1 MLRIAIKTITLT
13 ISVAAAALAQDP
25 HNFQTSSRTY
35 GARPALF
42 VPNKGQAPA
51 DVLWQAIG
59 AGFEASF
66 RRDGFAL
73 SIQGSEPKALRDTA
87 PKDAAASSGARN
99 TRPPV
104 TMVEQRVFFVGASAQ
119 PKMDPLDPQ
128 PAKFSFFRGRDRS
141 KWAAGLATYSQLRY
155 RNLYPGIDL
164 VFYAKAGSLEYDFVV
179 APGAD
184 PGLIRLRVEDGHPV
198 HITENGVLQVGDGAE
213 AVFHRPMLYQNM
225 GSGKKAIEGKFVS
238 LARNTVGFRFGGYD
252 ASRTL
257 VIDPALILSYS
268 TYLGGPHTDQSTAV
282 AVDPQGNSYILGWS
296 ASTTY
301 PVSANAYQPQRALAG
316 IVLYNMVLTK
326 ISPSGTLLY
335 STFLGGSTGETSGSI
350 VLDAAGNAYV
360 TGTTKSTDYP
370 VTGGAYEGTY
380 PSGAPN
386 SFVVSEISPD
396 GSALVYSTFFG
407 GPGGASSTAADGIAF
422 YQGNLYVVGTAG
434 TGLPTTTNAYLGQI
448 NSGQAAFVAAFNLA
462 AAGTAQLVA
471 STYYGVAN
479 PLPND
484 SATGNG
490 GYSMVLDASGNPWIA
505 GQTYTNNL
513 PTTATAL
520 QRTLPAL
527 STSCQ
532 TNGSN
537 LNSAAYIAQLSSDLT
552 RLLYGSYFSGQT
564 TGAQVNAACS
574 EYAHALALDSS
585 GNVYVA
591 GATASATFPTTGS
604 VVQASFPGS
613 NSYAGF
619 ISKLSS
625 DGTQELWS
633 SYIGGNAGY
642 TFPTWLAIDTQGDP
656 WVGGLTQGGT
666 NFPIST
672 VTFQNT
678 QNGTFNGFLTQFS
691 TDGTQAPYST
701 YIGGSGSDQVLAFGF
716 DPQNNVYVT
725 GSTTSTNF
733 PVTANAFQPI
743 YSNGDTVY
751 QPGDIFFLI
760 LAQNAIVTSVGPT
773 MVGNNGDTT
782 ITITGAAFSQGSSCS
797 LVDGSTTITAAAA
810 VVAADGTSVTCTF
823 ALNGATP
830 SAYDLAITAPGNSTI
845 TQKAAVTVQNG
856 GQPNVSASVVGR
868 SMIRTGVPSTY
879 YVTLSNSGTA
889 DAYYVQWTIMLSP
902 GVQFSFPAGPIQ
914 VSQPDT
920 NAGLNGNYYTESDGT
935 IVIPFLAFHVPAGSS
950 LSVPIQ
956 VTVPGVQS
964 FAVYGGI
971 QAVWFDSYADTVA
984 SFASLWA
991 NPPTSQPSC
1000 VSDPLRPYLLNCLAS
1015 QVYMNASGSATGT
1028 QLSNTV
1034 SGLPNA
1040 TPATVADLVPLT
1052 IQDFAGQLAPPD
1064 SVSMSALQAPSARSV
1079 LHPFASPQGP
1089 APVPNQGVTIDA
1101 QVTLFGN
1108 MALVYNFFNVHN
1120 NVHDCK
1126 QDGTPQVNFLPCVGN
1141 QQVFT
1146 YTYSYI
1152 DTTTQASCGHLQIVL
1167 VQACGMPMP
1176 PPAPKFP
1183 KPGPNGAGKS
1193 DDPNYKSGPTG
1204 SGTSQYV
1211 AGTTPLTYNV
1221 GFENE
1226 ATATLPAAN
1235 VVVTDQLNATVLD
1248 LTTLTLKSIVI
1259 GGNVI
1264 TIPPNTANYTTIYPL
1279 NSSLSVRIQG
1289 SLNIDAGVL
1298 KFTFT
1303 SIDPSTGLPPT
1314 DPTVGFLPP
1323 DANGVEGQGA
1333 VVFSVAPLSTL
1344 TTGTQ
1349 ITNQATVVFDANA
1362 PINTATWLN
1371 TIDVTR
1377 PVSSVTALSANQSK
1391 TCFTVAWSGTDV
1403 GSGIANYAIY
1413 VSDNGRPFTLWQTS
1427 TSAGSAI
1434 YTGQPSHTY
1443 GFYSI
1448 ATDGVGNMETK
1459 TVADTVTSV
1468 KANASGCVANSTT
1481 TTITVSPDPAVYDQP
1496 VTIMA
1501 TVSNGTA
1508 TPPNG
1513 GNVTFMAGSVT
1524 LGVVTLSNGQ
1534 ASYTTTVGQLQPVA
1548 QYHITASFGGNSQN
1562 AASSPSKSVDLLV
1575 NPATTTTLLTSSVNP
1590 GVPHETVTFTATV
1603 SPAFQGT
1610 PTGTV
1615 TFYNGSS
1622 VLQTV
1627 SLVNGVATY
1636 STTSLAAGA
1645 RKIKA
1650 TYNGSLGFKT
1660 SSGSLTEEIY

>member
-1 MLRIAIKTITLT
+1 M
-13 ISVAAAALAQDP
+13 
-25 HNFQTSSRTY
+25 
-35 GARPALF
+35 
-42 VPNKGQAPA
+42 
-51 DVLWQAIG
+51 
-59 AGFEASF
+59 
-66 RRDGFAL
+66 
-73 SIQGSEPKALRDTA
+73 
-87 PKDAAASSGARN
+87 
-99 TRPPV
+99 
-104 TMVEQRVFFVGASAQ
+104 
-119 PKMDPLDPQ
+119 
-128 PAKFSFFRGRDRS
+128 
-141 KWAAGLATYSQLRY
+141 
-155 RNLYPGIDL
+155 
-164 VFYAKAGSLEYDFVV
+164 
-179 APGAD
+179 
-184 PGLIRLRVEDGHPV
+184 
-198 HITENGVLQVGDGAE
+198 
-213 AVFHRPMLYQNM
+213 
-225 GSGKKAIEGKFVS
+225 
-238 LARNTVGFRFGGYD
+238 
-252 ASRTL
+252 
-257 VIDPALILSYS
+257 
-268 TYLGGPHTDQSTAV
+268 
-282 AVDPQGNSYILGWS
+282 
-296 ASTTY
+296 
-301 PVSANAYQPQRALAG
+301 
-316 IVLYNMVLTK
+316 
-326 ISPSGTLLY
+326 
-335 STFLGGSTGETSGSI
+335 
-350 VLDAAGNAYV
+350 
-360 TGTTKSTDYP
+360 STDYP

-380 PSGAPN
+380 PGGAPT

-434 TGLPTTTNAYLGQI
+434 TGLPTTTNAYLTQI

-462 AAGTAQLVA
+462 AAGAAQLVA
-471 STYYGVAN
+471 STYYGATN
-479 PLPND
+479 PLPNF

-490 GYSMVLDASGNPWIA
+490 GYSMVLDSSGNPWIA

-513 PTTATAL
+513 PTTANAL
-520 QRTLPAL
+520 QQTLPAL
-527 STSCQ
+527 STTCQ

-537 LNSAAYIAQLSSDLT
+537 LNSAAYVAQLSSDLT
-552 RLLYGSYFSGQT
+552 KLLYGSYFSGQT
-564 TGAQVNAACS
+564 TGAHVNAACS
-574 EYAHALALDSS
+574 EYAHALALDSL
-585 GNVYVA
+585 GNVYIA
-591 GATASATFPTTGS
+591 GATASATFPTTGG

-642 TFPTWLAIDTQGDP
+642 TFPTWLAIDAQGDP
-656 WVGGLTQGGT
+656 WVGGLTQGGA
-666 NFPIST
+666 NFPISA
-672 VTFQNT
+672 VTYQNT
-678 QNGTFNGFLTQFS
+678 QKGTFNGYLTQFS

-725 GSTTSTNF
+725 GSTTSTDF
-733 PVTANAFQPI
+733 PVTANAFQAI
-743 YSNGDTVY
+743 YANGDTVF

-797 LVDGSTTITAAAA
+797 LVDGPTTITAAAA

-823 ALNGATP
+823 ALNGANP
-830 SAYDLAITAPGNSTI
+830 SAYDLTITAPGNLTI

-971 QAVWFDSYADTVA
+971 QAVWFDSYADAVA
-984 SFASLWA
+984 AFASIWA
-991 NPPTSQPSC
+991 NPPTSQPAC
-1000 VSDPLRPYLLNCLAS
+1000 VSDPLKPYLLNCLAS
-1015 QVYMNASGSATGT
+1015 QVYMNASGSASTT

-1040 TPATVADLVPLT
+1040 TPATVADLMPLT
-1052 IQDFAGQLAPPD
+1052 IQDFAGQLAPP
-1064 SVSMSALQAPSARSV
+1064 SGVSMSALKARSKPSV
-1079 LHPFASPQGP
+1079 VHPLTAPQGP
-1089 APVPNQGVTIDA
+1089 PTPEQATTIDA
-1101 QVTLFGN
+1101 QLTLLTDR
-1108 MALVYNFFNVHN
+1108 ALVSNLYNLLKIAHGMCLQADPPKV
-1120 NVHDCK
+1120 DM
-1126 QDGTPQVNFLPCVGN
+1126 LPCIGN

-1146 YTYSYI
+1146 YTWQYVGPAGPCGMLSY
-1152 DTTTQASCGHLQIVL
+1152 TV
-1167 VQACGMPMP
+1167 VQGCGMPMP
-1176 PPAPKFP
+1176 PPHPKLPFP
-1183 KPGPNGAGKS
+1183 GGNTAGAG

-1235 VVVTDQLNATVLD
+1235 VVVTDQLNATLVD
-1248 LTTLTLKSIVI
+1248 LTTLTLKSII
-1259 GGNVI
+1259 IAGNVI
-1264 TIPPNTANYTTIYPL
+1264 TIPANAANYTTIYPL

-1289 SLNIDAGVL
+1289 SLNIDTGVL

-1323 DANGVEGQGA
+1323 DANGVEGQAA

-1371 TIDVTR
+1371 TIDATP
-1377 PVSSVTALSANQSK
+1377 PVSSVTALSTTQTE

-1403 GSGIANYAIY
+1403 GSGIVGYAIY
-1413 VSDNGRPFTLWQTS
+1413 VSDNGGPFTLWQTS
-1427 TSAGSAI
+1427 TSAGSAT
-1434 YTGQPSHTY
+1434 YAGQADHIY

-1459 TVADTVTSV
+1459 TVADTSTTVN
-1468 KANASGCVANSTT
+1468 ANAASCALYTLTTAVSPSGSGTLGVNPANSAGLSAGTYLPS
-1481 TTITVSPDPAVYDQP
+1481 TV
-1496 VTIMA
+1496 VTL
-1501 TVSNGTA
+1501 TA
-1508 TPPNG
+1508 TPGTGYAFSSWSSMPDSVSSSTITMNA
-1513 GNVTFMAGSVT
+1513 NESVT
-1524 LGVVTLSNGQ
+1524 ANFV
-1534 ASYTTTVGQLQPVA
+1534 PVP
-1548 QYHITASFGGNSQN
+1548 YSITASGGSSQSATIGTAFSTNLQATVKNINGVLVPN
-1562 AASSPSKSVDLLV
+1562 AL
-1575 NPATTTTLLTSSVNP
+1575 
-1590 GVPHETVTFTATV
+1590 VTFTAPSSLASVTFPSGNTATTNSLGV
-1603 SPAFQGT
+1603 ASVPVKANSTAGGPYIVT
-1610 PTGTV
+1610 ASTSSGTV
-1615 TFYNGSS
+1615 TTSPGGFSLTNNPLTVKVTVGTKPTGVSFS
-1622 VLQTV
+1622 VDGKTYTSTQT
-1627 SLVNGVATY
+1627 LTWTPGTKHTIATTTPQRVTGINY
-1636 STTSLAAGA
+1636 EDPAWSDGGALSHSVTASASTTSYTATFEVFYELTTGDSPAAGG
-1645 RKIKA
+1645 
-1650 TYNGSLGFKT
+1650 TVTPSLGGFYLAGSVVSIQASPKSGYTFKSWT
-1660 SSGSLTEEIY
+1660 GNVAKSAMASTTITMTGPETVTANFAKK